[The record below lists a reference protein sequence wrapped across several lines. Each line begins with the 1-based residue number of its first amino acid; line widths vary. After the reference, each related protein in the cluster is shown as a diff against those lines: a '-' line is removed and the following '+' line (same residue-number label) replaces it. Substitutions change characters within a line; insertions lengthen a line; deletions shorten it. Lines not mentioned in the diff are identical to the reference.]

1 MQIFE
6 TLQTMGHEQVV
17 LCSDVT
23 TGLRAIIA
31 IHNTSLGPALGG
43 TRMWK
48 YESDEAAIT
57 DALRLSRGMTYK
69 AAVSGVNLGGG
80 KAVLIGD
87 PRKDKSEAMFRAYGR
102 MVETLR
108 GRYIT
113 AEDVGTSVQDMEWIH
128 METKYVTGVGG
139 IGGSGDPSPV
149 TAFGVYSGMRAA
161 AHATWGSDSLA
172 GKRVVVQGAG
182 NVASHL
188 VQHLVH
194 DGVVVLITDIYEDK
208 AKALSAKHGV
218 VIIAP
223 EDVFTT
229 KCDVFSPN
237 ALGAVLNDDTIPN
250 LTCAVVCGGANNQ
263 LKEEHKHA
271 QMLKDRKIL
280 YAPDYVVNSGGLMN
294 VASEVDGYDREKV
307 MRQAEGIYDITMNIL
322 VTAKER
328 NLLTIEASNE
338 IAEDRLRKVRH
349 VHGTYIGSPTIRGV

>member
-6 TLQTMGHEQVV
+6 TLQSMGHEQVV
-17 LCSDVT
+17 LCSDPV

-31 IHNTSLGPALGG
+31 VHDTSLGPALGG

-87 PRKDKSEAMFRAYGR
+87 PRTDKSEAMFRAYGR

-113 AEDVGTSVQDMEWIH
+113 AEDVGTSVRDMEWIR

-139 IGGSGDPSPV
+139 PGGSGDPSPV
-149 TAFGVYSGMRAA
+149 TALGVYSGMRAA
-161 AHATWGSDSLA
+161 AKTAYGTDSLA

-182 NVASHL
+182 NVASYLVEHL
-188 VQHLVH
+188 VK
-194 DGVVVLITDIYEDK
+194 DGATVFVSDIYEEK
-208 AKALSAKHGV
+208 AKSLAARTGATV
-218 VIIAP
+218 IAP
-223 EDVFTT
+223 DAVFTT
-229 KCDVFSPN
+229 QCDVFSPN
-237 ALGAVLNDDTIPN
+237 ALGAILNDTTIPS

-263 LKEEHKHA
+263 LQEERKHA
-271 QMLKDRKIL
+271 TMLRERGIL

-294 VASEVDGYDREKV
+294 VASEVDGYDRDKV

-322 VTAKER
+322 TTAAER
-328 NLLTIEASNE
+328 NMLTIEASNA

-349 VHGTYIGSPTIRGV
+349 VHGTYVGSPTIRGV